1 MYKFIGFWKD
11 GIFVA
16 AQCIFLKIL
25 LDFSYKNKK
34 NEDKIPA
41 SEDRP

>member
-1 MYKFIGFWKD
+1 MKFLLLLSVFFFK
-11 GIFVA
+11 F
-16 AQCIFLKIL
+16 L
-25 LDFSYKNKK
+25 LDFGYKNKK